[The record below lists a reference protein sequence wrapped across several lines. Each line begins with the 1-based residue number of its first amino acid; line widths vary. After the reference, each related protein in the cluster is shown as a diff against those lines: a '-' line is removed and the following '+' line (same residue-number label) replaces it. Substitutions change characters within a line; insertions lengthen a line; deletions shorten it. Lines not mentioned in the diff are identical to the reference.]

1 MNLNDFSYMDIYN
14 HRLKTKKQFRDAIPA
29 DKITEATRQAW
40 DLEDQREPLILRYYQ
55 MKERERLAR
64 IEKEDASTEVKFKSE
79 VRVQR

>member
-40 DLEDQREPLILRYYQ
+40 DFEDQKEPLLLRYYQ
-55 MKERERLAR
+55 KMERERLAR
-64 IEKEDASTEVKFKSE
+64 IEKGDTISDIKFKSE
-79 VRVQR
+79 VRVKR